1 MNRLVS
7 RVAAPLLAA
16 LVLAGCAKNQAAQI
30 RKVLPV
36 NAIAFNDSV
45 AAGDTLFLKVQ
56 YTYGSSCE
64 RVAHFEFTVVPG
76 APTPT
81 YQVTPVALHR
91 SSDPCTGL
99 NGSDVATLRVTD
111 LGAGPRTFQ
120 VLGSA
125 GTLVANVVA
134 SADTHFVADTGIA
147 FRVLAQAA
155 ATGIAIPGAHVQI
168 RNLIDGSTLSEGD
181 ADSNGLYSYRQPCGA
196 ELQYVVSVSASG
208 RSANLVVRSPGA
220 RCRIPEFVV
229 IRV

>member
-7 RVAAPLLAA
+7 CAAAA
-16 LVLAGCAKNQAAQI
+16 LLVALAFAGCSKSQSAQV
-30 RKVLPV
+30 RKVLSI

-56 YTYGSSCE
+56 YTFGSSCE
-64 RVAHFEFTVVPG
+64 QVAHFEFTVVQG

-81 YQVTPVALHR
+81 YQVVPVALYPA
-91 SSDPCTGL
+91 SEACTGI
-99 NGSDVATLRVTD
+99 NGADVATLRVTD

-120 VLGSA
+120 VLGA
-125 GTLVANVVA
+125 NGTLIANVIA
-134 SADTHFVADTGIA
+134 GADTHFVADTGIA
-147 FRVLAQAA
+147 FRVLAQDVGTGAA
-155 ATGIAIPGAHVQI
+155 VPGAHVQI

-181 ADSNGLYSYRQPCGA
+181 ADGAGLYAYSQPCGA
-196 ELQYVVSVSASG
+196 DVQYVVSVSAAG
-208 RSANLVVRSPGA
+208 RTANLVMRTPAA